1 MVCRL
6 VKYFPK
12 QVQSENTKPGK
23 WHKIVI
29 NFPVNCW
36 KKLKKKVICENRKK
50 LQFNCVLQ
58 WIMISANLKM
68 ILQLKVVCSPER
80 IFPYLSKMSSL
91 LLLWIHPHNL
101 SFKFVSNLSDLRC
114 HILCANLNVTPGLS
128 FEFLDPT
135 NLKIP
140 YIG

>member
-1 MVCRL
+1 MVCRS

-23 WHKIVI
+23 WHKIII
-29 NFPVNCW
+29 NFPVNCR
-36 KKLKKKVICENRKK
+36 KKLKKKWFAKIEK
-50 LQFNCVLQ
+50 NCSSIVYCNGLWFQQIWKWYYSWKWFAVLREYFHI
-58 WIMISANLKM
+58 WA
-68 ILQLKVVCSPER
+68 
-80 IFPYLSKMSSL
+80 KMSSL

-140 YIG
+140 